1 MSCEGLVFAI
11 SGKLSRGRNELKSA
25 IEEAGGVVKSSVTK
39 DVTHLLSEGGKDSAK
54 MASARAKGI
63 EVVDEAW
70 LEDKIGAP
78 PEPPAKKAKKITKK
92 KEVEEDAHEEEQ
104 EEEEE
109 GAEDGDDEGGPFAGF
124 VFAITGKLSKGRAEI
139 KAAIEGGGGV
149 VKSSV
154 TKDVTHLLAN
164 TESGKE
170 TAKITAAR
178 DKGIEVVDEAW
189 LEEKLAA

>member
-11 SGKLSRGRNELKSA
+11 SGKLSRGRNEIKSA

-39 DVTHLLSEGGKDSAK
+39 DVTHLVANSEGGKETAK
-54 MASARAKGI
+54 ATAARAKGV

-78 PEPPAKKAKKITKK
+78 PEPPAKKPKKTAKK
-92 KEVEEDAHEEEQ
+92 KEEENEE
-104 EEEEE
+104 
-109 GAEDGDDEGGPFAGF
+109 GPFAGF
-124 VFAITGKLSKGRAEI
+124 VFAIAGKLSRGRAEI
-139 KAAIEGGGGV
+139 KADIEARGGV

-154 TKDVTHLLAN
+154 TKDVTHLLA
-164 TESGKE
+164 EGGKE

-178 DKGIEVVDEAW
+178 DKGIAVVDEAW
-189 LEEKLAA
+189 LDEKLAPE